1 MSASFLQRKL
11 CTATVRVS
19 HVILVIIILAV
30 FVTHTIFV
38 YSRESLEIQSIVVK
52 DAKNQVIPTIKVATK
67 DLYER
72 GHFNDPVTFARI
84 CDENGASVNLL
95 VLITSAPSRQD
106 HRMAIRQTWGH
117 FGTRRDVGI
126 GFMLGNSRDPATEE
140 QLSAENLLY
149 GDLIRGHFDDA
160 YLNLTLKT
168 LSMFEWTASHCS
180 GAKYLLKTDDDMF
193 VNVPRLLDFVGEKS
207 GEKRTIYGRLA
218 ERWPPVRDE
227 NSKYFVSLEEFSPA
241 RYPSF
246 TTGPAYLLTADI
258 IPELF
263 SKALE
268 MPFFKMEDVFLTGI
282 VAEQLQ
288 IQRVGDSQF
297 LNQRLSTIG
306 SGRCKVKTVISIH
319 DLKPNEF
326 SAVPAAPA
334 TAGPLLL
341 PHLLLLLLDHLL
353 PPPLLPSDPPAEN
366 TTLTV
371 APRSGGGGIMTK
383 VTSTSSF
390 FRISSSWDGR
400 TCNKR
405 VKGDGDENFINLPA
419 RGFTDGN
426 DDTMLVFR

>member
-19 HVILVIIILAV
+19 HVILVIIVLAV

-38 YSRESLEIQSIVVK
+38 YSRESLEIQSILVK
-52 DAKNQVIPTIKVATK
+52 DERNQVITTSKVATK

-95 VLITSAPSRQD
+95 ILITSAPSRQD

-140 QLSAENLLY
+140 QLSAENHLY

-168 LSMFEWTASHCS
+168 LSMLEWTASHCS

-193 VNVPRLLDFVGEKS
+193 VNVPRLLDFIGEKS

-227 NSKYFVSLEEFSPA
+227 KSKYFVSLEEFSAA
-241 RYPSF
+241 RYPTF

-319 DLKPNEF
+319 DLKPNELYEF
-326 SAVPAAPA
+326 WKQS
-334 TAGPLLL
+334 
-341 PHLLLLLLDHLL
+341 LDG
-353 PPPLLPSDPPAEN
+353 
-366 TTLTV
+366 
-371 APRSGGGGIMTK
+371 SGCK
-383 VTSTSSF
+383 
-390 FRISSSWDGR
+390 
-400 TCNKR
+400 
-405 VKGDGDENFINLPA
+405 
-419 RGFTDGN
+419 
-426 DDTMLVFR
+426 